1 MTADVG
7 TVEEGSG
14 LKTATYVN
22 AHKILVVPVVLGLMW
37 TYDNWSTEAF
47 VYLAIHGT
55 YSQLW
60 LIKQA
65 LYPDRRFD
73 ERLPVWMGLL
83 FCFLPL
89 AGYYAAPY
97 LLISR
102 HLELPPWLVGLVVAM
117 FTLGVFLHFVSDAQ
131 KHYTLRLRPGLIEDG
146 LFRRTR
152 NPNYLGEI
160 LIYLAY
166 ALMALHW
173 LPFVILA
180 GWSVFFVRNMLKKD
194 ASLSRHPGWEAY
206 RRRTGLLLPKLFRAS

>member
-7 TVEEGSG
+7 TVEERSG

-37 TYDNWSTEAF
+37 YYDNWSAEAF

-60 LIKQA
+60 LIKQT

-73 ERLPVWMGLL
+73 ERLPVWMGVF

-102 HLELPPWLVGLVVAM
+102 HLELPQWLVGLVVAM

-131 KHYTLRLRPGLIEDG
+131 KHYTLCLRPGLIEDG

-152 NPNYLGEI
+152 SPNYLGEI

-180 GWSVFFVRNMLKKD
+180 GWSVFFVRNMLRKD
-194 ASLSRHPGWEAY
+194 ASLSRHPDWEAY
-206 RRRTGLLLPKLFRAS
+206 RRRTGLLLPKLSRES